1 MLRVAGWIGRLE
13 RVWLAALL
21 SVIAL
26 ALAAAD
32 VLQRADNML
41 YDLDVRLLPSSPSQN
56 ITVVAIDEESLSAFG
71 HWPWPRRLH
80 AQLIDRMTQ
89 AGAKVI
95 GMDILFA
102 EPDPSDPAGDA
113 LLAQAIRS
121 HGRVVLPVA
130 PAIQHGARL
139 GVARPIAPLADVA
152 TIGHADVELDADGI
166 VRSVYLHAGIN
177 RPQWPALALA
187 MLDLGEPQR
196 AAKLATERP
205 ATAVADVANRW
216 VRDHRH
222 LIRFVGPAGTM
233 PHVSFARVVQNDP
246 EALEA
251 LRGRYVLVGVTAA
264 GLGQAL
270 VTPVSGMAKPMPG
283 VELNANVLASLSR
296 GVAVAPVPHGISIV
310 LTALLALVPVLVYP
324 RIPAGAALA
333 GFGAMLLL
341 PLAASFGLLHLAQLW
356 FGPAA
361 ALAAIAVS
369 YPLWSWRRLDAAMS
383 ALSAERN
390 VARATLHCIGD
401 AVITVDRAGRV
412 IYLNPVAQA
421 LTGRTAAEARGR
433 PLQEILVA
441 YDETGERHVSMPLH
455 ECLVEGRVVQTTR
468 YCLLYDDQGEHAIRW
483 SAAPIREGSGVISG
497 MVLAFS
503 DVTETLSLSREML
516 RQATHDALTGLPNR
530 ALVEDRLESAIARAR
545 RAGGQVAVMFIDL
558 DGFKKVNDALGHGA
572 GDALLIEIAAR
583 LKSCCREEDTVARW
597 GGDEFVVVLEK
608 VQTQDSVVARVRTML
623 ELLSSPVRVLE
634 QEVYVTGSIGISLF
648 PRDDDDVGGLFKRA
662 DAALYRAKD
671 QGRNAFQ
678 FYSEE
683 MSERA
688 LERVA
693 LEKSLWGAL
702 RNSELTLYY
711 QPEFDRRGGHIVGF
725 EALLR
730 WQRGAGDLV
739 LPGRFLK
746 VAEQSDLIH
755 VMGDWVL
762 QRACAQ
768 LAQFRDWGLPELTL
782 AVNLAPRQLH
792 NRELYPRVEELTRQ
806 HGIECSS
813 LMLEISEELFL
824 HDFSGVEQSLRELR
838 DIGVRVAI
846 DDFGT
851 GYASIGYLKRLP
863 IDQVKID
870 KSFVRDVPHNADDSA
885 IVSGIITLAHSLRLE
900 VIAEGV
906 ENQAQ
911 VRFLEAQACDG
922 MQGFYLSRPLPA
934 SALKEYLY
942 GWTGRGST
950 QQPTHGGA

>member
-1 MLRVAGWIGRLE
+1 MLRIARWIGRSE
-13 RVWLAALL
+13 RVWLATVLL
-21 SVIAL
+21 AIAL
-26 ALAAAD
+26 TLAATD
-32 VLQRADNML
+32 VLQRGDNML
-41 YDLDVRLLPSSPSQN
+41 YDLDLRLLPSSPSPS
-56 ITVVAIDEESLSAFG
+56 IVVVAIDEESLSTFG

-80 AQLIDRMTQ
+80 AQLIDRLTR
-89 AGAKVI
+89 AGAKVV

-102 EPDPSDPAGDA
+102 EPDPFDPGGDA

-139 GVARPIAPLADVA
+139 GIAQPIRPLNDVA
-152 TIGHADVELDADGI
+152 KIGHADVELDADGI
-166 VRSVYLHAGIN
+166 VRSVYLRAGIN

-187 MLDLGEPQR
+187 MLELGEPQR
-196 AAKLATERP
+196 AAQLTAERR
-205 ATAVADVANRW
+205 ATAVTDGANHW

-222 LIRFVGPAGTM
+222 LIRFVGPPGTI
-233 PHVSFARVVQNDP
+233 PHVSFARVVQSDP
-246 EALEA
+246 AALEA
-251 LRGRYVLVGVTAA
+251 LRDRYVLVGVTAA
-264 GLGQAL
+264 GVGQAL

-296 GVAVAPVPHGISIV
+296 GATVVPVAHGISIL
-310 LTALLALVPVLVYP
+310 LTALLALLPALVYP
-324 RIPAGAALA
+324 RLRARAALA
-333 GFGAMLLL
+333 GFGALLL
-341 PLAASFGLLHLAQLW
+341 GSLAASFGLLHLAQLW

-390 VARATLHCIGD
+390 VARATLHCIGE
-401 AVITVDRAGRV
+401 AVITADRSGRV
-412 IYLNPVAQA
+412 LYLNPVAQT
-421 LTGRTAAEARGR
+421 LIGTTAAEARGR
-433 PLQEILVA
+433 PLQEILIA
-441 YDETGERHVSMPLH
+441 YDETGERRVPMPLH
-455 ECLVEGRVVQTTR
+455 ECLVEGRVVQSTR
-468 YCLLYDDQGEHAIRW
+468 YCLLHRDQTEHAIRW
-483 SAAPIREGSGVISG
+483 SAAPIRDRSGAING

-530 ALVEDRLESAIARAR
+530 ALVEDRLESAIARTR
-545 RAGGQVAVMFIDL
+545 RAGGQVAVIFIDL

-572 GDALLIEIAAR
+572 GDVLLIEIAAR

-623 ELLSSPVRVLE
+623 ELISSPVRVLE

-693 LEKSLWGAL
+693 LEESLWGAL
-702 RNSELTLYY
+702 RNAELALYY
-711 QPEFDRRGGHIVGF
+711 QPEFDRRGGHILGF

-730 WQRGAGDLV
+730 WQRGVNDLV
-739 LPGRFLK
+739 LPKRFLA

-755 VMGDWVL
+755 VIGDWVL
-762 QRACAQ
+762 QCACAQ
-768 LAQFRDWGLPELTL
+768 LAQFREWGLPDLKL

-792 NRELYPRVEELTRQ
+792 KRELYPRVEELIRQ
-806 HGIECSS
+806 HGIDCSC
-813 LMLEISEELFL
+813 LVLEINEELFL
-824 HDFSGVEQSLRELR
+824 HDLSGVEQSLRGLR
-838 DIGVRVAI
+838 DVGVRVSI

-851 GYASIGYLKRLP
+851 GYASLGYLRRLP

-911 VRFLEAQACDG
+911 VHFLEAQACDG
-922 MQGFYLSRPLPA
+922 MQGFYLSRPLPG
-934 SALKEYLY
+934 SALKEYLH
-942 GWTGRGST
+942 GWTGRSSP
-950 QQPTHGGA
+950 Q